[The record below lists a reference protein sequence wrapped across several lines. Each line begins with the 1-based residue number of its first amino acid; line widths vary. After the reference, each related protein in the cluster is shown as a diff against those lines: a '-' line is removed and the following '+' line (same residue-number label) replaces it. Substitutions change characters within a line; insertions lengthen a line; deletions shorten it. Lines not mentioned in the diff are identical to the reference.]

1 MKQYRLGQ
9 ELHVKGFDLTLFF
22 TALIISAFGVTTI
35 FSAVYSGPIED
46 NKLWMTSLTVN
57 KEQVLN
63 MKKGLVN
70 GKHSIMQPTGAVAIL
85 KWLDAHKESKD
96 D

>member
-1 MKQYRLGQ
+1 MSEHIKP
-9 ELHVKGFDLTLFF
+9 VKTVFQCSCGCGTL
-22 TALIISAFGVTTI
+22 I
-35 FSAVYSGPIED
+35 YEED
-46 NKLWMTSLTVN
+46 NKLWMTSLMVN